1 MDRVYAFTDEYG
13 GFGWNLVNPTV
24 SSNYIITAI
33 IVKESDLE
41 TFTVQSEAIRKKYFQ
56 AGEMKSSKV
65 GKNHR
70 RRQLILNALM
80 PLPFKI
86 FSVCI
91 DKRLCLENMSC
102 PILLCYCIACSISI
116 TAVLDRQK
124 VEFSP
129 ICLFVL
135 QVKEYGI

>member
-1 MDRVYAFTDEYG
+1 MEECSMDRVYAFTDEYG
-13 GFGWNLVNPTV
+13 SFGWNLVNPTV

-91 DKRLCLENMSC
+91 DKRLCL
-102 PILLCYCIACSISI
+102 
-116 TAVLDRQK
+116 
-124 VEFSP
+124 
-129 ICLFVL
+129 
-135 QVKEYGI
+135 

>member
-41 TFTVQSEAIRKKYFQ
+41 TFTAQSEAIRKKYFQ

-70 RRQLILNALM
+70 RRQLILKALM

-86 FSVCI
+86 FSVLTSMT
-91 DKRLCLENMSC
+91 RT
-102 PILLCYCIACSISI
+102 ILKKKLRYN
-116 TAVLDRQK
+116 LN
-124 VEFSP
+124 
-129 ICLFVL
+129 
-135 QVKEYGI
+135 

>member
-41 TFTVQSEAIRKKYFQ
+41 TFTAQSEAIRKKYFQ

-70 RRQLILNALM
+70 RRQLMFNFFLKKYHK
-80 PLPFKI
+80 FH
-86 FSVCI
+86 
-91 DKRLCLENMSC
+91 
-102 PILLCYCIACSISI
+102 IS
-116 TAVLDRQK
+116 TK
-124 VEFSP
+124 
-129 ICLFVL
+129 
-135 QVKEYGI
+135 KETLIQFL